1 MGKIMLRE
9 YTCVGE
15 RISDWMH
22 FLVSLCCVL
31 QCCQRCRWFTDA
43 EADSTR
49 LQGQMWKGT
58 KQTPVSGR
66 RWHHACFTSCY
77 CPKSTVKLRSDYW
90 YRQSPQAK
98 KKKSLYSPILLE
110 LIGCRLHTTQSLLR
124 KEGKS
129 ITFSIVFFPFLSWSL
144 LCYSRLFFSFC
155 LCLVAH
161 TAHSSCLNNWYRTD
175 YEGVEFT
182 PYSYHGYTLI
192 LFRFLI

>member
-43 EADSTR
+43 EVDSTR

-144 LCYSRLFFSFC
+144 LCYSRLFFLLPLPCS
-155 LCLVAH
+155 
-161 TAHSSCLNNWYRTD
+161 THS
-175 YEGVEFT
+175 
-182 PYSYHGYTLI
+182 P
-192 LFRFLI
+192 LFLFE